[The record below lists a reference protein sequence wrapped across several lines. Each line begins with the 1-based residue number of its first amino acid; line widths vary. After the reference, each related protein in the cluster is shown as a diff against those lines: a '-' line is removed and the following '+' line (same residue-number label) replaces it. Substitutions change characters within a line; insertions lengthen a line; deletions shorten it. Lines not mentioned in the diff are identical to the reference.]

1 MKKKQFFQIVESHD
15 LSAQPENSPLDLS
28 TLSENSSLPLS
39 ARSEKSPLNLS
50 ANSIVDFE
58 KSEKKKNQN
67 LSETQLSHNSHDIF
81 NNVTKRNAL
90 NFLGLRN
97 KKKNADNFQGKN
109 GEREKS
115 TRDAQVKSVNHEV
128 VVHTPGINIQG
139 VKCEN
144 GECIPNGVSPC
155 MVEFSPP
162 NEGDNSRNNARGEDG
177 ASTPLRRVNDAR
189 ENKRSNNFYCLQ
201 QIIHNNLNNNYDKSE
216 VKIFNIYHDNRAE
229 CLFNDASVIKFY
241 GQKNVCIYENKSYI
255 CEEINANLFHQNGET
270 EKEKEDTFDADRD
283 IYEYLYKEK
292 MKLSRENGKDIG
304 NSVQNGVITKSG
316 HCHEQVQQCFQFYMH
331 KYPPFLREKIKI
343 FIHLYNMFSIYPYIN
358 HKFVEEKIYSKNL
371 KISASFEKIVHIKWR
386 FYGEH
391 ELREMLSCAL
401 MNKKKRENSLQ
412 GSFLQVDDYIGV
424 NFLTQEVK
432 VRDAGPP
439 HDGDSGNNHPN
450 YILLNG
456 NGLCFSA
463 HYHLIVPYHRH
474 INESANEVEKKN
486 SDYNLSYE
494 YVYLSQLFNIYDN
507 FHVCFLYPVFV
518 SYFFYYHLFFKGDE
532 CASAATPSLP
542 SEGALALSEKKAAQE
557 GAHSNS
563 REEAY
568 TNQINDI
575 YAKLTN
581 CVKETISNTQCDNFK
596 IKEGVIEFSVPQS
609 CYKNCEEPEFL
620 ADKSHH
626 LPLLYVVCISKHGV
640 GSSLGGVNYALHH
653 GGSDNSVSRTSA
665 RNSLIT
671 FPANSANVSSCHAY
685 GHTHPIHTMGGGYSS
700 EGGLHKTKADEQWA
714 WESHDNNTCCNEV
727 KEFSNLRTIFPE
739 HMKQY
744 FNTCNKIDNIIK
756 VSVRNDGVCFMYV
769 RNILSEYIFFSY
781 FILFNAFE
789 NLVHLMNRGK
799 NGVTHGEEH
808 RGSLQQNGETAGGHA
823 TSGGLLNME
832 PIQQRVNFYS
842 NILEGS
848 SPLYHPNL
856 ERRESEGVTF
866 ANIDHTFEMS
876 NINNTYN
883 DFYICEN
890 KKMNTFKLINIMNRE
905 KKNILT
911 AYYFEN
917 RELTPI
923 FFLRLSNI
931 HIYDINRQ
939 LNSVFEYINYN
950 NRTFTPFLKKYEKYE
965 MNVQLDLLE
974 NMYNINNELYLLYTK
989 KINYSHD
996 IYKYNYL
1003 YVQDYLLKNYILYY
1017 NIYFRVREEMKKNE
1031 YYKLKYTNRNKQTIS
1046 VHFTVSFNYAYDGAN
1061 SHFAL
1066 KPSHYITHLESDSPH
1081 EQIDAAN
1088 YIAFI
1093 SKYVRGKCVK

>member
-1 MKKKQFFQIVESHD
+1 MKKKQFFQIVESND

-28 TLSENSSLPLS
+28 ALSENSSLQLS

-50 ANSIVDFE
+50 ANSIVDFD
-58 KSEKKKNQN
+58 KSEKKKKNN

-90 NFLGLRN
+90 NFLGLLN
-97 KKKNADNFQGKN
+97 KKKNVDNFQGKSD
-109 GEREKS
+109 EREKG
-115 TRDAQVKSVNHEV
+115 TRDAHVKSVNHEV
-128 VVHTPGINIQG
+128 VNTPG

-144 GECIPNGVSPC
+144 GEFIPNGVSPC
-155 MVEFSPP
+155 TVEFPP
-162 NEGDNSRNNARGEDG
+162 TNEDDNSRNDARGEDG
-177 ASTPLRRVNDAR
+177 SSTPLSRGNDER
-189 ENKRSNNFYCLQ
+189 ENKRNNHFYCLK

-241 GQKNVCIYENKSYI
+241 GQENVCIYENKSYI
-255 CEEINANLFHQNGET
+255 WEEINANLFHQNGQT
-270 EKEKEDTFDADRD
+270 EKEKEDSFDAHRD

-292 MKLSRENGKDIG
+292 MKLNSASVNGKDRG
-304 NSVQNGVITKSG
+304 NYVQNGIITKCG
-316 HCHEQVQQCFQFYMH
+316 HSHEQVQQYFQFYMH
-331 KYPPFLREKIKI
+331 KYPPFLKGKIKI
-343 FIHLYNMFSIYPYIN
+343 FIHLYNIFSIHPYIN
-358 HKFVEEKIYSKNL
+358 HKFVEEEIYSKNL
-371 KISASFEKIVHIKWR
+371 KISSSFEKIVHIKWR
-386 FYGEH
+386 FYGEQ
-391 ELREMLSCAL
+391 ELREMLNRAVL
-401 MNKKKRENSLQ
+401 NKKREHSLQ
-412 GSFLQVDDYIGV
+412 ESFLQVDDYIGV

-432 VRDAGPP
+432 VNDAGPP
-439 HDGDSGNNHPN
+439 HDGDEGNNHSN
-450 YILLNG
+450 YVLLNG

-463 HYHLIVPYHRH
+463 YYHLIVPYHRH
-474 INESANEVEKKN
+474 INQSANEVDKKN

-507 FHVCFLYPVFV
+507 FHVCFLYPLFV
-518 SYFFYYHLFFKGDE
+518 SYFFYYHLFFKGDR
-532 CASAATPSLP
+532 CASEAAPPPLP
-542 SEGALALSEKKAAQE
+542 PETELALSEKKGMQE
-557 GAHSNS
+557 G
-563 REEAY
+563 AY

-581 CVKETISNTQCDNFK
+581 CVKETITNAQNGNFK
-596 IKEGVIEFSVPQS
+596 IKDGVIEFLVPQS

-640 GSSLGGVNYALHH
+640 GNNVGSSVRNSVGGVNYSLHH
-653 GGSDNSVSRTSA
+653 SGTHNSARRTSVENNLMTLPT
-665 RNSLIT
+665 NST
-671 FPANSANVSSCHAY
+671 KESSCDAY
-685 GHTHPIHTMGGGYSS
+685 DHMNSIHTRGGYYS
-700 EGGLHKTKADEQWA
+700 EEGLHKTKADKEQWA
-714 WESHDNNTCCNEV
+714 WEPHDNNICCNEV
-727 KEFSNLRTIFPE
+727 KEFNNLRTIFPE

-789 NLVHLMNRGK
+789 NLVHLMNKGK
-799 NGVTHGEEH
+799 
-808 RGSLQQNGETAGGHA
+808 GGGTQGGNI
-823 TSGGLLNME
+823 TSGNLLNME
-832 PIQQRVNFYS
+832 PVQQCGNLHS
-842 NILEGS
+842 NVLES
-848 SPLYHPNL
+848 LPPLYHPNV
-856 ERRESEGVTF
+856 ERRKSEADTF
-866 ANIDHTFEMS
+866 ANIDQTFEMS
-876 NINNTYN
+876 NISNIYN

-890 KKMNTFKLINIMNRE
+890 KKMNTFKLMNIMNRE
-905 KKNILT
+905 KKKILT
-911 AYYFEN
+911 AYYFESS
-917 RELTPI
+917 ELTPI
-923 FFLRLSNI
+923 FFLRLSNM

-950 NRTFTPFLKKYEKYE
+950 NKTFTPFLKKYAKYE

-1017 NIYFRVREEMKKNE
+1017 NIYFRIREEMKKNE

-1046 VHFTVSFNYAYDGAN
+1046 VHFTVSFNYAYDRVN
-1061 SHFAL
+1061 SHFEL
-1066 KPSHYITHLESDSPH
+1066 KPSYYITHVESDSPH

-1093 SKYVRGKCVK
+1093 SKYVHSKYVN

>member
-1 MKKKQFFQIVESHD
+1 MKKKQFFQIIESND
-15 LSAQPENSPLDLS
+15 LSSQPENSPLDLS
-28 TLSENSSLPLS
+28 ALSENSSLHLS
-39 ARSEKSPLNLS
+39 ARSEKSPLNNLS
-50 ANSIVDFE
+50 ANSIVDFD
-58 KSEKKKNQN
+58 KSEKKN
-67 LSETQLSHNSHDIF
+67 LNETQLSHNSHDIF

-97 KKKNADNFQGKN
+97 KKKNVDNFQGKN
-109 GEREKS
+109 DESEKS
-115 TRDAQVKSVNHEV
+115 TRYAHVKSVNHEV
-128 VVHTPGINIQG
+128 VHTPRINTQG

-155 MVEFSPP
+155 TAEFPPP
-162 NEGDNSRNNARGEDG
+162 NEDGNSRNNVCGEDG
-177 ASTPLRRVNDAR
+177 ASTPLSRGNDAR
-189 ENKRSNNFYCLQ
+189 ENKRSNHFYCLK

-241 GQKNVCIYENKSYI
+241 GHENVCIYENKSYI

-270 EKEKEDTFDADRD
+270 EKEKEDCFDANRD

-292 MKLSRENGKDIG
+292 MKLNSANGKDKG
-304 NSVQNGVITKSG
+304 NDVQNGIITKFGNS
-316 HCHEQVQQCFQFYMH
+316 HEQVQQCFQFYMH

-358 HKFVEEKIYSKNL
+358 HKFIEEEIYSKNL
-371 KISASFEKIVHIKWR
+371 KISSSFEKIVHIKWR

-391 ELREMLSCAL
+391 ELREMLSRAVL
-401 MNKKKRENSLQ
+401 NKKREHSLRE
-412 GSFLQVDDYIGV
+412 SFLQVDDYISV

-432 VRDAGPP
+432 VRDAGIP
-439 HDGDSGNNHPN
+439 HNGDDGNNHFN

-463 HYHLIVPYHRH
+463 HFHLIVPYHRH
-474 INESANEVEKKN
+474 INESANEVDKKN
-486 SDYNLSYE
+486 SAYNLSYE

-507 FHVCFLYPVFV
+507 FHLCFLYPLFV
-518 SYFFYYHLFFKGDE
+518 SYFFYYHLFFKGNG
-532 CASAATPSLP
+532 CAT
-542 SEGALALSEKKAAQE
+542 LALSEKKGAQE
-557 GAHSNS
+557 GAYNS
-563 REEAY
+563 ACEEAY

-581 CVKETISNTQCDNFK
+581 CVKETISNTQSGNFK
-596 IKEGVIEFSVPQS
+596 IKDGVIEFLVPQS
-609 CYKNCEEPEFL
+609 CYKICEEPEFL

-640 GSSLGGVNYALHH
+640 GNSIGGVNYGLHYS
-653 GGSDNSVSRTSA
+653 GSDNSARSTSVE
-665 RNSLIT
+665 NNLIT
-671 FPANSANVSSCHAY
+671 FPTNSARVSSCHVY
-685 GHTHPIHTMGGGYSS
+685 GHTHPIHTMGGYSI
-700 EGGLHKTKADEQWA
+700 EEGLHKTKADEEQWA
-714 WESHDNNTCCNEV
+714 WEPHDNNICCNEV
-727 KEFSNLRTIFPE
+727 KEFNNLRTIFPE

-756 VSVRNDGVCFMYV
+756 VSIRNDGMCFMYV
-769 RNILSEYIFFSY
+769 RNMLGEYIFSSY

-799 NGVTHGEEH
+799 DGGTHGGE
-808 RGSLQQNGETAGGHA
+808 RWGSLHQNGETAGGHI
-823 TSGGLLNME
+823 TNGDILNME
-832 PIQQRVNFYS
+832 PIQHHGNFYS
-842 NILEGS
+842 NVLE
-848 SPLYHPNL
+848 SPPPWYHPNL
-856 ERRESEGVTF
+856 ERRESEAVTF
-866 ANIDHTFEMS
+866 ANIDHIFEMS
-876 NINNTYN
+876 NINNIFN

-905 KKNILT
+905 KKKALT
-911 AYYFEN
+911 AYYFGN

-939 LNSVFEYINYN
+939 LTSIFEYINYN
-950 NRTFTPFLKKYEKYE
+950 NKTFTPFLKKYAKYE

-974 NMYNINNELYLLYTK
+974 NMYSINNELYLLYTK

-1046 VHFTVSFNYAYDGAN
+1046 VHFTVSFNYAYDRAN
-1061 SHFAL
+1061 SHFEL

-1093 SKYVRGKCVK
+1093 SKYVHSKCVT

>member
-1 MKKKQFFQIVESHD
+1 MKKKQFFQIVESND
-15 LSAQPENSPLDLS
+15 LSAQPENSALDLS
-28 TLSENSSLPLS
+28 ILSENSSLH
-39 ARSEKSPLNLS
+39 LS
-50 ANSIVDFE
+50 ANSTLDFH

-67 LSETQLSHNSHDIF
+67 LSETQLSHSSHDIF

-97 KKKNADNFQGKN
+97 KKENADNFQGKN
-109 GEREKS
+109 NEREKG
-115 TRDAQVKSVNHEV
+115 TRDAHVKSVNHEV
-128 VVHTPGINIQG
+128 VHTPGVNTQG
-139 VKCEN
+139 LKCEN

-155 MVEFSPP
+155 TVEFPPP
-162 NEGDNSRNNARGEDG
+162 NEGDNSWNNALGEDG
-177 ASTPLRRVNDAR
+177 ASTPLSRGNDAR
-189 ENKRSNNFYCLQ
+189 ENKDSSHFYCLK

-241 GQKNVCIYENKSYI
+241 GHENVCIYENRSYI
-255 CEEINANLFHQNGET
+255 CAKIEANLFHQNGET
-270 EKEKEDTFDADRD
+270 EKEKEDSFDADRD

-292 MKLSRENGKDIG
+292 MKLNSDNGKDKG
-304 NSVQNGVITKSG
+304 NYLQNGIITKCG
-316 HCHEQVQQCFQFYMH
+316 DCHEQVQQCFQFYMH

-358 HKFVEEKIYSKNL
+358 HKFVEEEIYSKNL
-371 KISASFEKIVHIKWR
+371 KISSSFEKIVHIKWR
-386 FYGEH
+386 FYPEQ
-391 ELREMLSCAL
+391 ELREMLSGAVL
-401 MNKKKRENSLQ
+401 NKKREYSLQ
-412 GSFLQVDDYIGV
+412 ESFLQVDDYIGV
-424 NFLTQEVK
+424 NFLTQQVK
-432 VRDAGPP
+432 VRDAGLP
-439 HDGDSGNNHPN
+439 HDGDDGNSNSN

-456 NGLCFSA
+456 NGLSFSSY
-463 HYHLIVPYHRH
+463 YHLIVPYHRH
-474 INESANEVEKKN
+474 INKSEKEVDKKN

-507 FHVCFLYPVFV
+507 FHVCFLYPLFV
-518 SYFFYYHLFFKGDE
+518 SYFFYYHLFFKRDS
-532 CASAATPSLP
+532 CTSAAPPPTLP
-542 SEGALALSEKKAAQE
+542 SSTALAVSEKKGAKE
-557 GAHSNS
+557 GAYNS
-563 REEAY
+563 TCEEAY
-568 TNQINDI
+568 ANQIDDI

-581 CVKETISNTQCDNFK
+581 CVKETISNTQSANFK
-596 IKEGVIEFSVPQS
+596 IKDGIIEFLVPQS

-640 GSSLGGVNYALHH
+640 GNSLGGVNYVLHH
-653 GGSDNSVSRTSA
+653 SGSDNSERRTSVE
-665 RNSLIT
+665 NNLIT
-671 FPANSANVSSCHAY
+671 FPPNSASVNSYHAY
-685 GHTHPIHTMGGGYSS
+685 GHTHPIHTRGVYSS
-700 EGGLHKTKADEQWA
+700 EEDLHKTKADEEQWA
-714 WESHDNNTCCNEV
+714 CESRDNNVYCNEV
-727 KEFSNLRTIFPE
+727 KEFNNLRTIFPE
-739 HMKQY
+739 RMKQY

-756 VSVRNDGVCFMYV
+756 VSVRNDGVCFLYV
-769 RNILSEYIFFSY
+769 RNIFSEYIFFSY

-799 NGVTHGEEH
+799 DGGTHGGQRWARLH
-808 RGSLQQNGETAGGHA
+808 QNGQTTRGHIA
-823 TSGGLLNME
+823 SGDLLNME
-832 PIQQRVNFYS
+832 PTHQRGNFYN
-842 NILEGS
+842 NILEN
-848 SPLYHPNL
+848 SPPWYHPNL
-856 ERRESEGVTF
+856 GRREGEVVTF
-866 ANIDHTFEMS
+866 ANIEHTFEMS
-876 NINNTYN
+876 NINNSYN

-890 KKMNTFKLINIMNRE
+890 KKMNTFKLINIMNQE
-905 KKNILT
+905 KEKILT

-917 RELTPI
+917 KELTPI

-931 HIYDINRQ
+931 HIYDINKQ

-950 NRTFTPFLKKYEKYE
+950 NKTFTPFLEKYAKYE

-1046 VHFTVSFNYAYDGAN
+1046 VHFTVSFNYVYDRVN
-1061 SHFAL
+1061 SHFEL
-1066 KPSHYITHLESDSPH
+1066 KPTHYITHLESDYPH
-1081 EQIDAAN
+1081 EQIDAEN

-1093 SKYVRGKCVK
+1093 SKYVHSKYVM